1 MSLFMGSKL
10 HWETPESQTGRFA
23 DQLENQDGKLLL
35 PNRIL
40 RQARGFTLLEALVL
54 VVVMVILFLSLYT
67 GIVYAEK
74 TLATN
79 YRDRVVTLLLAGEL
93 EMEYYRHT
101 RGYPFQLQNAQEY
114 VIQEFERGRVLKGRL
129 TVSAQSGIETSNQR
143 PLNFVALTATMTWVD
158 PITKQPRVLR
168 MREDYF

>member
-1 MSLFMGSKL
+1 M
-10 HWETPESQTGRFA
+10 
-23 DQLENQDGKLLL
+23 
-35 PNRIL
+35 I
-40 RQARGFTLLEALVL
+40 EALVL
-54 VVVMVILFLSLYT
+54 VVVIVILMVSLYI

-101 RGYPFQLQNAQEY
+101 RGYNFELQSGREY
-114 VIQEFERGRVLKGRL
+114 VIQEFERGRALRGRMTISSL
-129 TVSAQSGIETSNQR
+129 SGMETSNQQ
-143 PLNFVALTATMTWVD
+143 PLSFVALTATMTWTD
-158 PITKQPRVLR
+158 PVTKQPRIIR

>member
-1 MSLFMGSKL
+1 MS
-10 HWETPESQTGRFA
+10 
-23 DQLENQDGKLLL
+23 
-35 PNRIL
+35 IL
-40 RQARGFTLLEALVL
+40 RQARGFTMIEALVL
-54 VVVMVILFLSLYT
+54 VVVIVILMVSLYI

-101 RGYPFQLQNAQEY
+101 RGHSFELQSGREY
-114 VIQEFERGRVLKGRL
+114 VIQEFERGRPLKGRL
-129 TVSAQSGIETSNQR
+129 TVSALSGMETSNQR
-143 PLNFVALTATMTWVD
+143 TLNFVALTATMTWTD
-158 PITKQPRVLR
+158 PVSKQPRILR

>member
-1 MSLFMGSKL
+1 MS
-10 HWETPESQTGRFA
+10 
-23 DQLENQDGKLLL
+23 
-35 PNRIL
+35 IL
-40 RQARGFTLLEALVL
+40 RQTRGFTMIEALVL
-54 VVVMVILFLSLYT
+54 VVVIVILIVSLYI

-101 RGYPFQLQNAQEY
+101 RGYDFQLQNSQEY
-114 VIQEFERGRVLKGRL
+114 VIQEFDRGRPLTGRL
-129 TVSAQSGIETSNQR
+129 TISSLSGMETSNQR
-143 PLNFVALTATMTWVD
+143 TLNYVALTATMTWID
-158 PITKQPRVLR
+158 PVSKRPRVMR